1 MFNALIILVI
11 LGKFKGRLGTLRHS
25 IIPLLLVRTIIYP
38 LSIYDID
45 DCLDGKDERKEKQ
58 CVYVCACVCIIEE
71 IKTKD
76 SNHDN

>member
-1 MFNALIILVI
+1 M
-11 LGKFKGRLGTLRHS
+11 
-25 IIPLLLVRTIIYP
+25 
-38 LSIYDID
+38 ID

-76 SNHDN
+76 SNHDNQNIIIYNFQPRNGCCSSWYGITW